1 MDTLSYLVE
10 KFDLDL
16 SQTSPFVLPIS
27 REIDLPQ
34 IFKDLD
40 FKIGVEVG
48 VYRGA
53 YSEVL
58 LKAIPNL
65 KLTGVDLWNLYPGYR
80 DYKKDDIR
88 NAETEARER
97 TKNFNCEFIKDWS
110 DRAVRKFA
118 DESLDFVYIDG
129 NHSYEQTVQDISLW
143 SKKVKKGGLVCGH
156 DFEDWSRNWRRFDMN
171 VINAVTGWCTSYQI
185 HPWFVIKNDKHPSW
199 MYVK

>member
-1 MDTLSYLVE
+1 MDTLTYLVE
-10 KFDLDL
+10 KFGLDL
-16 SQTSPFVLPIS
+16 TQASPIFLPIS
-27 REIDLPQ
+27 RETDLPL

-40 FKIGVEVG
+40 FKIGAEVG

-65 KLTGVDLWNLYPGYR
+65 KLFGVDLWDLYPGYR

-88 NAETEARER
+88 DAQLEATEK
-97 TKNFNCEFIKDWS
+97 TKNYNCELIKAWS
-110 DRAVRKFA
+110 DQAVRKFA
-118 DESLDFVYIDG
+118 DDSLDFVYIDG
-129 NHSYEQTVQDISLW
+129 NHSFEQTVQDISLW
-143 SKKVKKGGLVCGH
+143 SKKVRKGGIVCGH
-156 DFEDWSRNWRRFDMN
+156 DYEDWSHNWRRFDMN

-185 HPWFVIKNDKHPSW
+185 NPWFVIKNDKHPSW